1 MMLVRNRFLLWFGAK
16 HSGKTTTAAKLAQ
29 RACAE
34 GFTVAGLLAPS
45 IYLNGELIGFDT
57 LDLRNKTRAHLADR
71 KTNGNKT
78 ERFAFTADGLKL
90 GSAALSPASTK
101 SAELII
107 VDEFGPLEI
116 HGSGWRKN
124 VDSLFSSSNATMLLV
139 VRREVA
145 EQVRQLYANVPS
157 RKLSASKPES
167 IDKVLTILR
176 SHRGC

>member
-1 MMLVRNRFLLWFGAK
+1 MKGIEKVPILRFTGEQKRMLEGIVVRESVPTIFLNNQEMVALLC
-16 HSGKTTTAAKLAQ
+16 SRGKLKYLAL
-29 RACAE
+29 
-34 GFTVAGLLAPS
+34 GFLYS
-45 IYLNGELIGFDT
+45 E
-57 LDLRNKTRAHLADR
+57 
-71 KTNGNKT
+71 
-78 ERFAFTADGLKL
+78 GLKL

-116 HGSGWRKN
+116 HGCGWCKY
-124 VDSLFSSSNATMLLV
+124 VDSLFSSSNATILLV
-139 VRREVA
+139 VRRELA

-167 IDKVLTILR
+167 IGKVLTILR